1 MHHLPSVQQ
10 IGTAGDAVG
19 LFLALFLT
27 GLAGS
32 FTHCAA
38 MCGPFVIA
46 QIGAGLERDAMRG
59 LPYGTLARL
68 RGAALLPYHLGRATT
83 YAALGAAASGMV
95 GFLANAAVYR
105 ALAAILLTLAAA
117 AMLLQA
123 LGRGLGIVERLL
135 AGVVPTRPPALA
147 RAFLA
152 DPSGWRG
159 YVLGVLLG
167 FLPCAMV
174 YAALAAAAAAGDP
187 LRGALAMAAFAAGT
201 VPGLAGVGWAG
212 ALFGRRWR
220 RPTAILAPV
229 ALLAASAM
237 LLATAWQLVG

>member
-1 MHHLPSVQQ
+1 MHHLPSVQP
-10 IGTAGDAVG
+10 IDAAGDAAG

-46 QIGAGLERDAMRG
+46 QIGAGLERDATRG

-68 RGAALLPYHLGRATT
+68 RGAALLPYHL
-83 YAALGAAASGMV
+83 AAASGMV

-105 ALAAILLTLAAA
+105 ALAALLLTLAAA

-135 AGVVPTRPPALA
+135 AGVAPTRPPALA
-147 RAFLA
+147 RAFLT

-220 RPTAILAPV
+220 RPTAILAPD
-229 ALLAASAM
+229 ALLASSAL
-237 LLATAWQLVG
+237 LLATAWRLVG